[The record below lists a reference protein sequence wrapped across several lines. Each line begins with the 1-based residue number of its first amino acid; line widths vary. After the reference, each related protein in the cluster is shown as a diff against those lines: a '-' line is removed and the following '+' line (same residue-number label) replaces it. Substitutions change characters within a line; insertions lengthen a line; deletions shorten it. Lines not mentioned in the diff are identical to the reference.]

1 MKFKLKRMAIIFA
14 SALIFFFL
22 LLLAV
27 VFINSQGRPQPFV
40 DNSGK
45 VIEGSLAEK
54 TFIKIGGVKQGMF
67 IKSKDTKN
75 PVLLYLHGGP
85 SFSNYFMIEKYNP
98 GLEDVFT
105 VCYWEQRGGGL
116 SFNTEIAKES
126 ITYTQLA
133 SDAIEV
139 TNYLRERFG
148 KEKIYIFAHSGGTP
162 FALKAV
168 SENPHLFHAYIAM
181 AQITNQAESEKIA
194 YEYMVSKAQESG
206 DKRALSTLQK
216 YSSVTWGKEE
226 ILTFFR
232 SPARDNYMH
241 KMGIGTMHNM
251 RSIFTGVFVPV
262 WMCNAYTFKEKFNI
276 WKSKI
281 TFLPKTNIHKETIET
296 DFALKV
302 NEVKVPVYFFSG
314 IHDLTVNISLSK
326 EYYKKL
332 IAPVKGFYTFENSA
346 HSPLFEEPV
355 KVINIIKADVLNG
368 KNTLSDQFD

>member
-1 MKFKLKRMAIIFA
+1 MAMILA
-14 SALIFFFL
+14 SALILFFL

-27 VFINSQGRPQPFV
+27 VFINSPGRPQPFV

-67 IKSKDTKN
+67 IKSKDTGN

-194 YEYMVSKAQESG
+194 YEYMVSKARESG
-206 DKRALSTLQK
+206 DKRALNTLQK

-332 IAPVKGFYTFENSA
+332 IAPVKGFYTFENSS
-346 HSPLFEEPV
+346 HSPLFEEPI
-355 KVINIIKADVLNG
+355 KVINIIKEDVLNG

>member
-1 MKFKLKRMAIIFA
+1 MAMILA
-14 SALIFFFL
+14 SALILFFL

-27 VFINSQGRPQPFV
+27 VLVNSPGRPQPFV
-40 DNSGK
+40 NGNGK
-45 VIEGSLAEK
+45 IIEGSLSEK
-54 TFIKIGGVKQGMF
+54 TYVKIGGVRQGMF
-67 IKSKDTKN
+67 IKSKNKDN

-85 SFSNYFMIEKYNP
+85 SFSNYFLIEKYKP
-98 GLEDVFT
+98 GLEEFFT

-116 SFNTEIAKES
+116 SFNSEIAKES

-206 DKRALSTLQK
+206 DKRALNTLQK
-216 YSSVTWGKEE
+216 YSSVTWGKQE

-355 KVINIIKADVLNG
+355 KVINIIKEDVLNG

>member
-1 MKFKLKRMAIIFA
+1 MKIKRMVMILA
-14 SALIFFFL
+14 SALILFFL

-194 YEYMVSKAQESG
+194 YEYMVLKAQESG

-216 YSSVTWGKEE
+216 YSSVTWSKEE

-296 DFALKV
+296 DFALRV
-302 NEVKVPVYFFSG
+302 NEVQVPVYFFSG

-346 HSPLFEEPV
+346 HSPLFEEPA
-355 KVINIIKADVLNG
+355 KVINIIKEDVLNG

>member
-1 MKFKLKRMAIIFA
+1 MKFRRMAIVLT
-14 SALIFFFL
+14 SALILFFML
-22 LLLAV
+22 PLAIV
-27 VFINSQGRPQPFV
+27 LINSQGRPHPFV
-40 DNSGK
+40 DKSGK
-45 VIEGSLAEK
+45 VIEGSLAQK
-54 TFIKIGGVKQGMF
+54 TFINIGGVKQGMF
-67 IKSKDTKN
+67 IKSKNTKN

-85 SFSNYFMIEKYNP
+85 SFSNYFLIEKYKP
-98 GLEDVFT
+98 GLEDFFT

-116 SFNTEIAKES
+116 SFNSEITKES

-148 KEKIYIFAHSGGTP
+148 QDKIYIFAHSGGTP
-162 FALKAV
+162 IALKAV
-168 SENPHLFHAYIAM
+168 SENPHLFYAYIAM

-194 YEYMVSKAQESG
+194 YEYMVSEARESG
-206 DKRALSTLQK
+206 DKRVLNTFQK
-216 YSSVTWGKEE
+216 FSSVTRGND
-226 ILTFFR
+226 ILSFFR
-232 SPARDNYMH
+232 SPARDKYMH

-251 RSIFTGVFVPV
+251 KSIFSGVFVPV

-296 DFALKV
+296 DFTLMV
-302 NEVKVPVYFFSG
+302 NEVEVPVYFFSG
-314 IHDLTVNISLSK
+314 IYDFTVNISLSK

-346 HSPLFEEPV
+346 HSPLFEESA
-355 KVINIIKADVLNG
+355 KVLNIIKEDVLNG